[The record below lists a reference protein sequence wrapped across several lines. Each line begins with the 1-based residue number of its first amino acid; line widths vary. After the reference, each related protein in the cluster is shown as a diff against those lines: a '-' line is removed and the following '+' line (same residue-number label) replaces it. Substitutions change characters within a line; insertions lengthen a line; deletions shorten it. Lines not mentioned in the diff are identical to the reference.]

1 MVTSGEWE
9 HWAVN
14 NWRGVCYT
22 IGLLVLSKVSWVP
35 AQARRGFG
43 SRKWHCDNTE
53 LSRYLTFMVS
63 IDAHP
68 KSVGVLQC
76 FSVRLFISVLPAQYY
91 SHRLTWT
98 KGSQKGRNI
107 LYLKGEQRVITRS
120 NGLSN
125 PEAQNAVWIVQMW
138 LELQRKQSATILI
151 ISWSLTSFFMQRWQK
166 LLILTPQIWR
176 FSAISNIEK
185 DVVIDGLC

>member
-1 MVTSGEWE
+1 MTLWQHRALTVFDLHGQ
-9 HWAVN
+9 HWCAPKKRGCAAVFF
-14 NWRGVCYT
+14 CPT
-22 IGLLVLSKVSWVP
+22 
-35 AQARRGFG
+35 
-43 SRKWHCDNTE
+43 
-53 LSRYLTFMVS
+53 
-63 IDAHP
+63 
-68 KSVGVLQC
+68 
-76 FSVRLFISVLPAQYY
+76 LFISVLPAQYY